1 MSGAFSKTDLTTP
14 ASSANNKMV
23 YKNNTLYVSFQTGIE
38 ILSGNISLMPLKT
51 ISFPSTLA
59 EYIDVSADT
68 LAFGYSY
75 NYSVYILSTAD
86 FRTLWQTT
94 LNQMISGIKII
105 GCYLVVYA
113 DPYLYQIDLELGQI
127 VDSYYYIYSGL
138 YFVEYIIS
146 SKSIFLYYRDNP
158 ANNIYWRIFNFT
170 TGYTTNTS
178 TCLTSYIYS
187 SSNSSCV
194 KITSNNVIINHI
206 NLNATNGSIN

>member
-1 MSGAFSKTDLTTP
+1 MNTSEIFILILDSSIPGYQVIYNMSGAFSKTDLTTP

-127 VDSYYYIYSGL
+127 IYSRNFTNLGYYL
-138 YFVEYIIS
+138 VEYIS
-146 SKSIFLYYRDNP
+146 TTGNIFFYNRDN
-158 ANNIYWRIFNFT
+158 
-170 TGYTTNTS
+170 
-178 TCLTSYIYS
+178 
-187 SSNSSCV
+187 
-194 KITSNNVIINHI
+194 
-206 NLNATNGSIN
+206 